1 MRPLNNREKDL
12 TGNESNLQQ
21 VGSSGLH
28 LTVEDRD
35 YDFKF
40 DEVLGVDGTQEEL
53 FKRVVPQ
60 FPCSVLC
67 IMQVNT

>member
-1 MRPLNNREKDL
+1 MLIRLRPLNDREKDL
-12 TGNESNLQQ
+12 TGTESNLQQ

-28 LTVEDRD
+28 LAVGYRD

-53 FKRVVPQ
+53 FKRAVPQ
-60 FPCSVLC
+60 LACKV
-67 IMQVNT
+67 